1 MEKRKSILLVLVV
14 LLCVVVMAGISF
26 MFVPSRPAR
35 ADDETKQTVETEI
48 KLEEKGETETGYI
61 PDSDS
66 EKKGGAI
73 GEEETK
79 GIAEKE
85 KPASKLATVKGI
97 PDESKLLPYY
107 HILGKYQGYD
117 VEIRAYDR
125 DGNSIR
131 YEYSDVFDYFFR
143 RNIIRWNEGK
153 QPSSCSI
160 HNLAVFD
167 CLDCGKLVVFE
178 LSGIHTLSDESEVV
192 EGYEVKHCSVCDEDI
207 CVDFFKHETI
217 PEDDYVSLDIYIPN
231 ENTTVTLRNLTGVT
245 AIKWHTSWEEIAPS
259 KTGNDVEYSYRYGI
273 KGRYYILIR
282 GCTGIGDRAFANVV
296 EVREINVSD
305 DVESVGHN
313 AFAGCSNLDR
323 ICFSGNTPPE
333 IESDTFSGCSAGIYV
348 SDADVNT
355 YKTAWSSYSDRIQG
369 LSEQDFNP
377 PTNNGSSG
385 SSSGT
390 GAGGGSAE
398 SFLSSIGFGGLSL
411 GGLVSDNKTFGKVIA
426 GVMLCGLVVV
436 LFMIFSGK
444 KKRK

>member
-1 MEKRKSILLVLVV
+1 
-14 LLCVVVMAGISF
+14 
-26 MFVPSRPAR
+26 PSRPAR
-35 ADDETKQTVETEI
+35 ADEEI
-48 KLEEKGETETGYI
+48 KQAVEMELEEKDETETGYI

-117 VEIRAYDR
+117 IEIRAAETVD
-125 DGNSIR
+125 SPLV

-143 RNIIRWNEGK
+143 RGILTWSSVL
-153 QPSSCSI
+153 PSSCSV
-160 HNLAVFD
+160 HRYASFDCRDCGCAVF
-167 CLDCGKLVVFE
+167 FE
-178 LSGIHTLSDESEVV
+178 LSGKHTLSDESEVV

-207 CVDFFKHETI
+207 CVDFYKHESV
-217 PEDDYVSLDIYIPN
+217 PDDDYVSLDIYIPN

-245 AIKWHTSWEEIAPS
+245 AIRWWAGWQEIAPT
-259 KTGNDVEYSYRYGI
+259 KTGNDVEYSFKYEI

-282 GCTGIGDRAFANVV
+282 GCTGIGDSAFANVV

-323 ICFSGNTPPE
+323 ICFSGATPPE

-369 LSEQDFNP
+369 LSEQEFNP

-398 SFLSSIGFGGLSL
+398 SFLSSIGFGDLSL

-426 GVMLCGLVVV
+426 GVMFCGLVVV